1 MMNEDELYDFMFNT
15 TLDDLVVT
23 FTDGYKYRLVH
34 LTLSPSFGPS
44 GEIEVAPIFA
54 ETEDCLNPPDSF
66 KQAIK
71 EKLVKY
77 PHVSDGDEI
86 YTIWYKPE
94 EVQSIFRE
102 YDEYC
107 FYQK

>member
-1 MMNEDELYDFMFNT
+1 
-15 TLDDLVVT
+15 
-23 FTDGYKYRLVH
+23 
-34 LTLSPSFGPS
+34 
-44 GEIEVAPIFA
+44 
-54 ETEDCLNPPDSF
+54 
-66 KQAIK
+66 
-71 EKLVKY
+71 
-77 PHVSDGDEI
+77 VSDGDEI